1 MRKGKREKVDN
12 KFSLDELKKQSFNSY
27 LFIITLVRKDGSMEL
42 KVDLKDR
49 SYPIIIEKGL
59 INRVSEE
66 IRKVYKGKKIF
77 IITDDNV
84 NKYYGGKISGE
95 LKKNDF
101 EVKLLA
107 LKPGEETKNFNTLPI
122 VYNELLDFNLTRSD
136 LIIALGGGVIGDL
149 AGFVASTYLRGVDFV
164 QIPTSLLAQVDSS
177 VGGKVAVDL
186 DRGKNLVG
194 SFYHPKCVL
203 IDPEVLNTLDNRFF
217 IDGMAEVIKYGCI
230 KDKQF
235 FDYLEKM
242 ENNQKLINNMEVV
255 IHKCCDIKR
264 QVVENDEKDKGE
276 RMLLNFGHTLGH
288 AIEQYYNY
296 TKYSHGEGVAIGMYV
311 ISKISE
317 EKGLT
322 KKGTSQRIKDILV
335 KYNLPYE
342 LDVNIEETLEA
353 INLDK
358 KKLGND
364 LNVIILKEIGNS
376 EIYKTTAEFFK
387 I

>member
-1 MRKGKREKVDN
+1 
-12 KFSLDELKKQSFNSY
+12 
-27 LFIITLVRKDGSMEL
+27 MEL

-49 SYPIIIEKGL
+49 SYQIIIEKGL

-66 IRKVYKGKKIF
+66 ISRVYKGKKIF

-84 NKYYGGKISGE
+84 NKYYGGKISEE

-101 EVKLLA
+101 EVNLLS

-122 VYNELLDFNLTRSD
+122 VYDELLDFNLTRSD

-149 AGFVASTYLRGVDFV
+149 AGFVASTYLRGIDFV

-242 ENNQKLINNMEVV
+242 ENNQQLINNMEVV

>member
-1 MRKGKREKVDN
+1 
-12 KFSLDELKKQSFNSY
+12 
-27 LFIITLVRKDGSMEL
+27 MEL
-42 KVDLKDR
+42 IVDLKDR

-84 NKYYGGKISGE
+84 NKYYGGKISEE

-203 IDPEVLNTLDNRFF
+203 IDPEVLNTLEDRFF

-230 KDKQF
+230 KDKEF

-242 ENNQKLINNMEVV
+242 ENNKQLINNMEVV

-288 AIEQYYNY
+288 AIEQHYNY

-364 LNVIILKEIGNS
+364 LNIIILKEIGSS
-376 EIYKTTAEFFK
+376 EIYKTTAEFLK
-387 I
+387 E

>member
-1 MRKGKREKVDN
+1 
-12 KFSLDELKKQSFNSY
+12 
-27 LFIITLVRKDGSMEL
+27 MEL

-49 SYPIIIEKGL
+49 SYSIIIEKGL

-84 NKYYGGKISGE
+84 NKYYGDKISNE
-95 LKKNDF
+95 LKGSDF
-101 EVKLLA
+101 EVKLLS

-203 IDPEVLNTLDNRFF
+203 IDPEVLNTLEDRFF
-217 IDGMAEVIKYGCI
+217 IDGIAEVIKYGCI
-230 KDKQF
+230 KDKEF

-242 ENNQKLINNMEVV
+242 ENNKQLINNMEVV

-296 TKYSHGEGVAIGMYV
+296 TKYTHGEGVATGMYV

-364 LNVIILKEIGNS
+364 LNIIILKEIGSS
-376 EIYKTTAEFFK
+376 EIYKTTAEFLK
-387 I
+387 E

>member
-1 MRKGKREKVDN
+1 
-12 KFSLDELKKQSFNSY
+12 
-27 LFIITLVRKDGSMEL
+27 MEL
-42 KVDLKDR
+42 IVDLKDR

-84 NKYYGGKISGE
+84 NKYYGGKISEE
-95 LKKNDF
+95 LKVSDF
-101 EVKLLA
+101 EVKLLS

-203 IDPEVLNTLDNRFF
+203 IDPDVLNTLEDRFF

-230 KDKQF
+230 KDKEF

-242 ENNQKLINNMEVV
+242 ENNQQLINNMEVV

-342 LDVNIEETLEA
+342 LDVKIEETLEA

-364 LNVIILKEIGNS
+364 LNVIILK
-376 EIYKTTAEFFK
+376 
-387 I
+387 

>member
-1 MRKGKREKVDN
+1 
-12 KFSLDELKKQSFNSY
+12 
-27 LFIITLVRKDGSMEL
+27 MEL

-49 SYPIIIEKGL
+49 SYSIIIEKGL

-84 NKYYGGKISGE
+84 NKYYGDKISNE
-95 LKKNDF
+95 LKGSDF
-101 EVKLLA
+101 EVKLLS

-203 IDPEVLNTLDNRFF
+203 IDPEVLNTLEDRFF

-230 KDKQF
+230 KDKEF

-242 ENNQKLINNMEVV
+242 ENNKQLINNMEVV

-342 LDVNIEETLEA
+342 LDVKIEETLEA

-364 LNVIILKEIGNS
+364 LNVIILKEIGSS
-376 EIYKTTAEFFK
+376 EIYKTTAEFLK
-387 I
+387 E

>member
-1 MRKGKREKVDN
+1 
-12 KFSLDELKKQSFNSY
+12 
-27 LFIITLVRKDGSMEL
+27 MEL
-42 KVDLKDR
+42 KVNLKDR

-59 INRVSEE
+59 INRISEE
-66 IRKVYKGKKIF
+66 VSKVYKGKKIF

-84 NKYYGGKISGE
+84 NKYYGKKISE
-95 LKKNDF
+95 ALLNNDF
-101 EVKLLA
+101 EVKVLS
-107 LKPGEETKNFNTLPI
+107 LKPGEETKSFNTLPA

-149 AGFVASTYLRGVDFV
+149 AGFVASTYLRGVDFI

-186 DRGKNLVG
+186 ERGKNLVG

-203 IDPEVLNTLDNRFF
+203 IDPEVLNTLNERFF

-230 KDKQF
+230 KDIELFEYLGNIENKQ
-235 FDYLEKM
+235 
-242 ENNQKLINNMEVV
+242 QLISNMEYV

-264 QVVENDEKDKGE
+264 IVVENDERDKGE

-317 EKGLT
+317 EKGVT
-322 KKGTSQRIKDILV
+322 KEGTAEKIKDILV
-335 KYNLPYE
+335 KYKLPYE
-342 LDVNIEETLEA
+342 MSLNIEDILDA

-358 KKLGND
+358 KKLGKN
-364 LNVIILKEIGNS
+364 LNLILLKELGKA
-376 EIYKTTAEFFK
+376 EIYKTKVEFLCEL
-387 I
+387 

>member
-1 MRKGKREKVDN
+1 
-12 KFSLDELKKQSFNSY
+12 
-27 LFIITLVRKDGSMEL
+27 MEL
-42 KVDLKDR
+42 IVDLKDR

-84 NKYYGGKISGE
+84 NKYYGGKISEE
-95 LKKNDF
+95 LKVSDF
-101 EVKLLA
+101 EVKLLS

-203 IDPEVLNTLDNRFF
+203 IDPEVLNTLEDRFF

-230 KDKQF
+230 KDKEF

-242 ENNQKLINNMEVV
+242 ENNKQLINNMEVV

-364 LNVIILKEIGNS
+364 LNIIILKEIGSS
-376 EIYKTTAEFFK
+376 EIYKTTAEFLK
-387 I
+387 E

>member
-1 MRKGKREKVDN
+1 
-12 KFSLDELKKQSFNSY
+12 
-27 LFIITLVRKDGSMEL
+27 MEL

-49 SYPIIIEKGL
+49 SYQIIIEKGL

-66 IRKVYKGKKIF
+66 ISSVYKGKKIF

-84 NKYYGGKISGE
+84 NKYYGGKISEE
-95 LKKNDF
+95 LKKNGF
-101 EVKLLA
+101 EVNLLS

-122 VYNELLDFNLTRSD
+122 VYDELLNFNLTRSD

-149 AGFVASTYLRGVDFV
+149 AGFVASTYLRGIDFV

-242 ENNQKLINNMEVV
+242 ENKKQLINNMELV

-264 QVVENDEKDKGE
+264 QVVENDEKDRGE

-322 KKGTSQRIKDILV
+322 KKGTSQRIKEILV

-376 EIYKTTAEFFK
+376 EIYKTTAEFFNK
-387 I
+387 

>member
-1 MRKGKREKVDN
+1 
-12 KFSLDELKKQSFNSY
+12 
-27 LFIITLVRKDGSMEL
+27 MEL

-84 NKYYGGKISGE
+84 NKYYGGKISEE

-242 ENNQKLINNMEVV
+242 ENNQQLINNMEVV

>member
-1 MRKGKREKVDN
+1 
-12 KFSLDELKKQSFNSY
+12 
-27 LFIITLVRKDGSMEL
+27 MEL

-49 SYPIIIEKGL
+49 SYSIIIEKGL

-66 IRKVYKGKKIF
+66 IRKVYKGNKIF

-84 NKYYGGKISGE
+84 NKYYGDKISNE
-95 LKKNDF
+95 LKGSDF
-101 EVKLLA
+101 EVKLLS

-203 IDPEVLNTLDNRFF
+203 IDPDVLNTLEDRFF

-230 KDKQF
+230 KDKEF

-242 ENNQKLINNMEVV
+242 ENNQQLINNMEVV

-288 AIEQYYNY
+288 AIEQHYNY

-364 LNVIILKEIGNS
+364 LNVIILKEIGSS
-376 EIYKTTAEFFK
+376 EIYKTTAEFLK
-387 I
+387 E